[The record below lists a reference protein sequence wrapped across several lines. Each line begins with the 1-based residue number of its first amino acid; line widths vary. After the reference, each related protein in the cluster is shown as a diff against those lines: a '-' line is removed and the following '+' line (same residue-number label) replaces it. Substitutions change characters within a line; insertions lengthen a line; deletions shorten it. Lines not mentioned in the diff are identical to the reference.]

1 MIIIVVLL
9 VILFLFILLKR
20 KKNSKEIIIK
30 TKEIDFVQEDKQ
42 TDALLEKQD
51 KQFKILEKAKN
62 EIEYGNIEEG
72 ISIIEDIT
80 YNKGGII
87 IPGVSWPMYLAEV
100 LYKNKMYDRCWKYL
114 NHISLTHLDCLPKI
128 KNMQS
133 KICTK
138 EKKYKDAF
146 VFSVMSVVYTYQNS
160 SFKPTLEVI
169 KIQMDK
175 KKTKVTLSI
184 SDVQLYRKIV
194 EYINEKKS
202 EIEIRD
208 DLDKI
213 IV

>member
-9 VILFLFILLKR
+9 VILFLFILLKK

-62 EIEYGNIEEG
+62 EIENGNIEEG

-175 KKTKVTLSI
+175 KMTKVTLSI

>member
-9 VILFLFILLKR
+9 VILFLFILLKK

-62 EIEYGNIEEG
+62 EIENGNIEEG

-169 KIQMDK
+169 KIKMDK